1 MRLLLANDDGIFAE
15 GISILRRVLEEVA
28 EKVWVVAPDR
38 ERSGAGHAITVHR
51 PLRVREVQFQNEK
64 SKGWV
69 VDGTPA
75 DCVKLGLE
83 DLLDGK
89 PDMVIAGIN
98 YGPNLGTDVL
108 YSGTVSAAVEGTI
121 NDLPSVAVSLATY
134 APQPDFSLAASF
146 VRDLIPVV
154 LEHGLPQG
162 TLLNV
167 NVPPGEPRGIRITR
181 LGNLRYINVIDKRT
195 DPRGRTYFWMAGE
208 PFSPDGNDPET
219 DIGAVRQGYISIT
232 PVQIDLTNHCL
243 IQELKNWPIKLSS
256 L

>member
-15 GISILRRVLEEVA
+15 GLSILRRVMEEIA
-28 EKVWVVAPDR
+28 EAVYVVAPDR

-51 PLRVREVQFQNEK
+51 PLRVREVEFQNEK

-83 DLLDGK
+83 NLLDTR

-108 YSGTVSAAVEGTI
+108 YSGTVSAAVEGII
-121 NDLPSVAVSLATY
+121 NDLPAIAVSLASHTPGADY
-134 APQPDFSLAASF
+134 SFAVAF
-146 VRDLIPVV
+146 VRELVPLV
-154 LEHGLPQG
+154 LEHGLPPG

-167 NVPPGEPRGIRITR
+167 NVPPGEPRGVKVTR
-181 LGNLRYINVIDKRT
+181 LGNLRYVNVIDKRT

-208 PFSPDGNDPET
+208 PLSPDSDDTDT
-219 DIGAVRQGYISIT
+219 DIGAVKQGYISIT
-232 PVQIDLTNHCL
+232 PVQIDLTNHCF
-243 IQELKNWPIKLSS
+243 IKELRKWPIKL
-256 L
+256 

>member
-15 GISILRRVLEEVA
+15 GISVLRRIMEEVA
-28 EKVWVVAPDR
+28 EAVYVVAPDR
-38 ERSGAGHAITVHR
+38 ERSAAGHAITVHR
-51 PLRVREVQFQNEK
+51 PLRVRTVEFQNEK

-83 DLLDGK
+83 DLLDAR
-89 PDMVIAGIN
+89 PDIVIAGIN

-108 YSGTVSAAVEGTI
+108 YSGTVSAAIEGTI
-121 NDLPSVAVSLATY
+121 NDLPAIAISLATY
-134 APQPDFSLAASF
+134 APEPDYSFAAAF
-146 VRDLIPVV
+146 ARDLVPLV
-154 LEHGLPQG
+154 LQHGLPPG

-167 NVPPGEPRGIRITR
+167 NVPVGEPRGVRITR

-208 PFSPDGNDPET
+208 PLSLDSEDIDT
-219 DIGAVRQGYISIT
+219 DIGAVKQGYISIT
-232 PVQIDLTNHCL
+232 PVQIDLTNHRL
-243 IQELKNWPIKLSS
+243 IEELKKWPIKVNVL
-256 L
+256 